1 MVGRGRAP
9 SIEQTPP
16 VDAGGTRH
24 EPGVIGRR
32 RLIVGAAALAALAAC
47 SEGDGAGGGN
57 GGGGGGSGSAG
68 PPTTRHT
75 ARLSGD
81 PFGLGVAS
89 GDPLADA
96 VILWTRLAP
105 TPLSEGDRGGM
116 PDDPVDVVW
125 EIAADD
131 RFTKVAARGV
141 ATARPEDGH
150 AVHVDATGLDP
161 ATDYH
166 YRFTVGDWTSAA
178 GRTRTLAAP
187 GGAPRRFALAV
198 ANCQWLDVGRYAAYR
213 RMLDEDLDLVL
224 HLGDYVYEYPGAR
237 ALPNR
242 VPESV
247 DDWRLRYASYRSD
260 DDLRA
265 AHARFPFVCTWDDH
279 EVRNN
284 YMGDTEPDAD
294 DPARVRELKAAA
306 YRAWWESMPT
316 RVPPPDGPDLPI
328 HRHLDAG
335 DLARLYVLDERQDS
349 DRPPCRDDAGATAD
363 FGDCAARA
371 GADRTRLG
379 PAQEEWFAD
388 TTAAS
393 GATWNVVGNPVV
405 LAGIDAGPAGGDSA
419 FHLDTW
425 DGFPDARLRLI
436 DALADV
442 DNPLVLT
449 GDYHAG
455 MVLDVHRRP
464 FDQDSE
470 VVCTE
475 LMAPPISSVLFP
487 GDVAARTPQL
497 RQRLDRH
504 GYLAVELTP
513 DRVTAR
519 FRAVADVADPA
530 SRVDTAATWT
540 IDAGDPR
547 ATEA

>member
-1 MVGRGRAP
+1 MVGRR
-9 SIEQTPP
+9 Q
-16 VDAGGTRH
+16 
-24 EPGVIGRR
+24 
-32 RLIVGAAALAALAAC
+32 LIVGAAALVASAAC
-47 SEGDGAGGGN
+47 SGGDGNGNGDGGGRSSN
-57 GGGGGGSGSAG
+57 GGSPSLG
-68 PPTTRHT
+68 PTTTRHP

-89 GDPLADA
+89 GDPRDDS

-105 TPLSEGDRGGM
+105 TPLTEGDRSGM
-116 PDDPVDVVW
+116 PADRVDVVW
-125 EIAADD
+125 EVASDD
-131 RFTKVAARGV
+131 RFSGVVARGV
-141 ATARPEDGH
+141 VTAEPDDGH

-166 YRFTVGDWTSAA
+166 YRFTVGDWTSEV

-187 GGAPRRFALAV
+187 GDTPRRFALAV
-198 ANCQWLDVGRYAAYR
+198 ANCQWIDVGRYAAYR

-224 HLGDYVYEYPGAR
+224 HLGDYIYEYPGPR

-242 VPESV
+242 IPETL

-284 YMGDTEPDAD
+284 YMGDTEPDTP
-294 DPARVRELKAAA
+294 DPERVRELKAAA

-316 RVPPPDGPDLPI
+316 RMPAPDGPDLPI
-328 HRHLDAG
+328 HQHLDIG
-335 DLARLYVLDERQDS
+335 DLARLYVLDERQDA
-349 DRPPCRDDAGATAD
+349 DVPPCRDDPGAAAD
-363 FGDCAARA
+363 MGDCAART
-371 GADRTRLG
+371 GDDRTRLG
-379 PAQEEWFAD
+379 TTQEDWFAEA
-388 TTAAS
+388 TAAS

-405 LAGIDAGPAGGDSA
+405 LAGIDAGPAGGESTFSLDS
-419 FHLDTW
+419 W
-425 DGFPDARLRLI
+425 DGFPDARTRLI
-436 DALADV
+436 DALAGV

-455 MVLDVHRRP
+455 MVLDVHRTP
-464 FDQDSE
+464 FDQDSDI
-470 VVCTE
+470 VCTE

-487 GDVAARTPQL
+487 ADVGARTPQL
-497 RQRLDRH
+497 RQRLDNH

-519 FRAVADVADPA
+519 FQVVADVDDPA
-530 SRVDTAATWT
+530 SAVTTAATWT
-540 IDAGDPR
+540 VEPGNPR
-547 ATEA
+547 ATQA